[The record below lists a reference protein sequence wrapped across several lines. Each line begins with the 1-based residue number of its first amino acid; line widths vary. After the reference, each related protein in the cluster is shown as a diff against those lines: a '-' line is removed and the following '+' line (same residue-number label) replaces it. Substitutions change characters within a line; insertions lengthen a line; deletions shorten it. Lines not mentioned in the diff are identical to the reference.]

1 MACPYFACYE
11 IFIVGMLGIEVSYKA
26 TIGPGLRLFHGIGTV
41 VHEAVVIGEN
51 CTLRHCTTLGMR
63 QSLNDVP
70 TLGDNVDLGCNS
82 VIIGGIHVG
91 NGAIIGAG
99 SVVLHD
105 VPAGA
110 VVAGNPA
117 KIVKIK

>member
-1 MACPYFACYE
+1 MCSSD
-11 IFIVGMLGIEVSYKA
+11 L
-26 TIGPGLRLFHGIGTV
+26 
-41 VHEAVVIGEN
+41 
-51 CTLRHCTTLGMR
+51 LGMR
-63 QSLNDVP
+63 QALNDVP

-117 KIVKIK
+117 KIVKTK